1 MGLRGSQFVPPVA
14 SSTQA
19 GGGFWEA
26 VRGLVGGSGGGK
38 QSRPAPPKSVDL
50 RLNGVPRHDLAAAG
64 KAWPAP
70 KRVSELTGRRTQYT
84 KFFQLSDGRVQAE
97 ISQVPVHFRDERGG
111 WRPIDTTVKASTRSG
126 FVLANTTNAFA
137 SWFGGRSDRVV
148 RFEADGRYVEMGLA
162 GTPVP
167 LSPKVDG
174 SRVTFP
180 GVAGGADLVYDV
192 TTSALKESL
201 VLAKAPMGGFSMT
214 FTLQTGGLSAVQRQD
229 GSVTF
234 DPTVKVQPVPSDGQD
249 VQIYSGST
257 TTNYNDTYQL
267 KVGTDATQTWR
278 TLVRFPLTGVPAGT
292 QLDDAQLQLYY
303 DQTHTAWQYDVALEA
318 RRVTAPWTESTAT
331 WANMSANTAARPAGN
346 MVTVDDGDAGTAVS
360 GTWPYSTNTTLTP
373 LAINADYRYNND
385 TTTGNTHTWVPTIT
399 ESGDYQVEVH
409 YVSEADRATN
419 TPYTVFYSGG
429 SKTYTVDQTGSGIGE
444 WKTLGVHPFV
454 A

>member
-1 MGLRGSQFVPPVA
+1 M
-14 SSTQA
+14 A
-19 GGGFWEA
+19 GC
-26 VRGLVGGSGGGK
+26 RRRSP
-38 QSRPAPPKSVDL
+38 RCRCISVTS
-50 RLNGVPRHDLAAAG
+50 AAAG
-64 KAWPAP
+64 G
-70 KRVSELTGRRTQYT
+70 RLTPRSRRPPVPGSCWRTRRTR
-84 KFFQLSDGRVQAE
+84 SR
-97 ISQVPVHFRDERGG
+97 RGSA
-111 WRPIDTTVKASTRSG
+111 V
-126 FVLANTTNAFA
+126 
-137 SWFGGRSDRVV
+137 
-148 RFEADGRYVEMGLA
+148 

-201 VLAKAPMGGFSMT
+201 VLAKAPVGGFSMT

-229 GSVTF
+229 GSIAFVGNDGSRAYFVMPAPYMFDSHDDAASPVGKMLSDKVTQTVSQQGSTATITLRADAAWLADPARVYPVTF

-303 DQTHTAWQYDVALEA
+303 DQTLTAWQYDVALEA

-331 WANMSANTAARPAGN
+331 WANMSANLAAQPAGN
-346 MVTVDDGDAGTAVS
+346 MVTVDDGDPGTTVS
-360 GTWPYSTNTTLTP
+360 GAWPYSTNATLTP
-373 LAINADYRYNND
+373 KAINGDYRYNND
-385 TTTGNTHTWVPTIT
+385 ATAGDTHTWVPTIT
-399 ESGDYQVEVH
+399 EPGDYQVEVH
-409 YVSEADRATN
+409 YTSESDRATN
-419 TPYTVFYSGG
+419 APYTVFYAGG
-429 SKTYTVDQTGSGIGE
+429 SKTYTVDQTGAPDGV

-454 A
+454 AGTTGRVVLGDVAGKSVIADAVRFTKWGAATT